1 LSNLAIIVAYDFRR
15 NINRLII
22 LTTIVTQGSPK
33 PFVFKKANVKASLNC
48 LNFVWMVGNDK
59 IQEHDVFAFGY
70 CDNDPSFSGVCKNR
84 ILSFKPKGGS
94 SLQPD
99 EKNKISL
106 KVTPVPP
113 SSISRR

>member
-1 LSNLAIIVAYDFRR
+1 
-15 NINRLII
+15 
-22 LTTIVTQGSPK
+22 
-33 PFVFKKANVKASLNC
+33 
-48 LNFVWMVGNDK
+48 MVGNDK
-59 IQEHDVFAFGY
+59 IQEHVFAFGY
-70 CDNDPSFSGVCKNR
+70 CDNDPSISGVCKNR